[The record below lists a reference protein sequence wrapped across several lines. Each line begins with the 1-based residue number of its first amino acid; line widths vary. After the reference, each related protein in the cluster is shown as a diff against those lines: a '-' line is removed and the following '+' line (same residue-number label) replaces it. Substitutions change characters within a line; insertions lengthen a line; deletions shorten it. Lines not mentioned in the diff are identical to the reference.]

1 MEEPLSYPLEVEGF
15 GMVVILADLR
25 AAAVAAA
32 AGAAAAAAASHLEI
46 AFAS

>member
-1 MEEPLSYPLEVEGF
+1 VEEPLSYPLEVEGF

-25 AAAVAAA
+25 AAVAAA
-32 AGAAAAAAASHLEI
+32 AALHLEI